1 LEKVQKLVLADQKFL
16 TQSYEDKTQSS
27 ADSTLQD
34 ANMIMEEDSYES
46 SDNSL
51 YNEDSIETGVSS
63 SGSLG
68 GDMGVRA
75 RARVNVAVRVCGRY
89 RKNSMTSLEGIFLFF
104 FGWGRYFYRVC

>member
-1 LEKVQKLVLADQKFL
+1 VQKLVLTDQKFL

-51 YNEDSIETGVSS
+51 YNEDSVETGVSS

-68 GDMGVRA
+68 GDMGVRV
-75 RARVNVAVRVCGRY
+75 RVNVAVRACGRY
-89 RKNSMTSLEGIFLFF
+89 RKNSMTSLEGKLNYFLL
-104 FGWGRYFYRVC
+104 GRYFYRVC